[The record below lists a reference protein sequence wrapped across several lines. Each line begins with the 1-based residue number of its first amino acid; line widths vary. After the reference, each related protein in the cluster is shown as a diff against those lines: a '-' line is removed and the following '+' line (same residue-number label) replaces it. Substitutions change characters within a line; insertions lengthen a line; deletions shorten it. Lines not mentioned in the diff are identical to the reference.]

1 MPLRI
6 LVVARWYPSHEVP
19 GRGSFVADQVEALAR
34 AGAGVAVICP
44 EPAYAEG
51 LDGPHRAAR
60 LARIGRWAAVIGA
73 RLAFATPAGRGAPG
87 APVLRIP
94 APLPAGGD
102 ATRDPLTLADLEA
115 AALVPVGV
123 ALHAA
128 WPFDVIHAHTGLP
141 DGLAAGAL
149 ADALGVPLLTTE
161 HDSSTPC
168 RLKDPAMAA
177 AYRGLMRPGRAV
189 VAVSRALAGKIA
201 ERLGPDAGRI
211 PVVPNV
217 LPVDTFRIH
226 PDADRDPNELLW
238 VGTRKESKGS
248 DTLLRAFALLHGER
262 PAVRLRLIGRAS
274 SEADEAR
281 LVAFAGALGIADA
294 VRFEPPTDR
303 AGVAEA
309 MARAALFIHPSPW
322 ETFGIVAAEA
332 LAMGLPVVATPSGGV
347 EEIVGHDG
355 QFGAI
360 ARDHDPASLAE
371 AVAAAL
377 DRRSAFEPAALRA
390 SVAGRFAPG
399 VVAADL
405 LARFRALGAVA
416 AGDGADLPTGDAVQL
431 PVVVIV
437 GFRRASAI
445 ARIPAL
451 PAGLAAGV
459 AVVTSAPIHPLT
471 GQPSGDPTPPL
482 GVLDWT
488 DVDVGRVFRAR
499 LAALGEAPPRNR
511 GGWRS
516 LRHPLRAFRRRRLW
530 AAQGDLFAE
539 ERRRAVGQ
547 ALARVRTSATPGPA
561 AAPGPVMLLPLDA
574 DDLETI
580 EPILADGDIVLAPGT
595 LGWLVDRWESQPR

>member
-19 GRGSFVADQVEALAR
+19 GRGSFVADQVGALAR
-34 AGAGVAVICP
+34 AGARVAVICP
-44 EPAYAEG
+44 EPVYAEG
-51 LDGPHRAAR
+51 LDGPERAAR
-60 LARIGRWAAVIGA
+60 LARIERWAAVIGA

-102 ATRDPLTLADLEA
+102 ATRDPVALAALEA
-115 AALVPVGV
+115 ASLAPVGT
-123 ALHAA
+123 ALHAT

-141 DGLAAGAL
+141 DGLAAAAL
-149 ADALGVPLLTTE
+149 ADAVGVPLLTTE
-161 HDSSTPC
+161 HDSATP
-168 RLKDPAMAA
+168 RHLEDPTAAA
-177 AYRGLMRPGRAV
+177 AYRGLMGPRRAV
-189 VAVSRALAGKIA
+189 VAVSAALAGKIE

-211 PVVPNV
+211 AAIPNV

-238 VGTRKESKGS
+238 VGTRKVSKGT

-274 SEADEAR
+274 SEAEEAR
-281 LVAFAGALGIADA
+281 LAALAGALGIAGA

-355 QFGAI
+355 RFGTI
-360 ARDHDPASLAE
+360 ARDHAPASLAE
-371 AVAAAL
+371 AVAAAF
-377 DRRSAFEPAALRA
+377 DRRGDFDPATLRA
-390 SVAGRFAPG
+390 HVVRRYAPDA
-399 VVAADL
+399 VAADL
-405 LARFRALGAVA
+405 IERFEALGAVA
-416 AGDGADLPTGDAVQL
+416 AGDGPDLPTEGAPGL
-431 PVVVIV
+431 PVVAV

-451 PAGLAAGV
+451 PAGLSTRV

-471 GQPSGDPTPPL
+471 GQPSGDPTPP
-482 GVLDWT
+482 VEVRDWME
-488 DVDVGRVFRAR
+488 VDVGQVFRTR
-499 LAALGEAPPRNR
+499 LAAFGEAPPRSR
-511 GGWRS
+511 GKWRT
-516 LRHPLRAFRRRRLW
+516 LRHPVRAFRRRRLW
-530 AAQGDLFAE
+530 AAQQQLFAE
-539 ERRRAVGQ
+539 ARRRAVGE
-547 ALARVRTSATPGPA
+547 AIARVRGSSTPGPA

-580 EPILADGDIVLAPGT
+580 EPFLADGIAELASGT
-595 LGWLVDRWESQPR
+595 LGWLVDRWESSTR